1 MTKLEE
7 FLENVHTVAIA
18 GHVNP
23 DGDCIGSCMGMY
35 LYLRD
40 NYPDI
45 RATVYLEP
53 YREVFSFIEDL
64 DLAKD
69 TCDPEPVDLLILLDI
84 SSRSRI
90 GVAAPLTE
98 TAAKTVCL
106 DHHVTNRDS
115 YTWLHN
121 EPETSSACEVLYG
134 FLDPKKITPACAAA
148 LYTGMVTD
156 SGVFQYSST
165 TPKTMRV
172 AANLMEYGI
181 PFSQIIDKTFFQKT
195 LGQNRIMGKVL
206 MESRTLY
213 GGRVIIGSAAYA
225 DMQTF
230 GVEKKDMDGIV
241 SELRNTIGVE
251 VAVFLY
257 EQEAGDV
264 KVSLRSREHVDVS
277 LIAKALGGGGHMR
290 AAGCNV
296 EGTLEEA
303 AGIITEALKPFF
315 ETGAAAR

>member
-134 FLDPKKITPACAAA
+134 FLDPAKISPACAAA